1 MCGIVALRS
10 FVVDAQLQARA
21 QKALDALAR
30 RGPDAQGLLCPPCPA
45 PTVLGHRRLAI
56 LDLGDAATQ
65 PMRCA
70 ETGNLVVF
78 NGEIYNFLELRA
90 ELQALGHRFRTDSDT
105 EVLLHGWRAWG
116 EGLFARCNGM
126 WAVVLLEQASG
137 DLIYCRDR
145 LGVKPLY
152 LYHDGRQLLLA
163 SEIRAIAAALGGYP
177 APHRAAIFDFL
188 VAGLSDH
195 CGETFYT
202 GIRAVPPGWLYRV
215 SPTGHTRRSRY
226 HRWPLPGEVPALDA
240 EATHALLQDATRLR
254 LRSDVPAVTLL
265 SGGLDSSILTR
276 ISLQAGSAPRTCY
289 AGAFTYGYH
298 DAAQAGFDETAAAAA
313 SMREWGESARHHLH
327 RAHAI
332 PDEGELLDLVAAQEE
347 PFCTPSILASMRM
360 YRAIREA
367 GYKVVLNGEGADELF
382 GGYVRLYLALS
393 ARSALRAGRLPTLA
407 GLLAGGAVDP
417 RLLLNRLAWD
427 LPARPLG
434 ALLRHQRPSV
444 ASMSAAL
451 WHEQAP
457 RLQALQADRR
467 GDVQQRLRADVLA
480 TNLPMVLRMTDHNS
494 MHSGVEVRAPF
505 LDYRLVE
512 RALATPAQQRMGDYH
527 GKALLRQAF
536 AADLPRRIV
545 DQRKSTGFGHAEQ
558 FLLDRMPLQ
567 RMLASL
573 PAQVGDYLDL
583 PRLRGELAR
592 GQGHSTLW
600 LAVSVA
606 LWLRSIHA

>member
-10 FVVDAQLQARA
+10 FVVDAHLQARA

-215 SPTGHTRRSRY
+215 SPTGHTRRSHY

-289 AGAFTYGYH
+289 AGAFTYGYR

-332 PDEGELLDLVAAQEE
+332 PDEGELLALVAAQEE

-427 LPARPLG
+427 LPARQLG
-434 ALLRHQRPSV
+434 ALLRRQRPSV

-480 TNLPMVLRMTDHNS
+480 TNLPMVLRMTDRNS

-527 GKALLRQAF
+527 GKALLRRAF

-567 RMLASL
+567 QMLASL

-606 LWLRSIHA
+606 LWLRSLHA